1 MEPGI
6 PTPDVTRAEVE
17 KLNAQVLQVAPPVID
32 LQVHS
37 SVGNTPGEAR
47 TATMGA
53 RRLGAGPRRGDNGL
67 SCALPARVRT

>member
-1 MEPGI
+1 MELGI

-17 KLNAQVLQVAPPVID
+17 KLNAQVLRVTPPVID

-47 TATMGA
+47 TATMGGAPVGRRPAA
-53 RRLGAGPRRGDNGL
+53 RG
-67 SCALPARVRT
+67 